1 MNGDEADGAREEMT
15 DSTVSVLHRGCTT
28 AHQIDVDTA
37 TPHADTNYDAAEDGI
52 RALLRAVGE
61 DPERDGLL
69 DTPGRVV
76 RAFAEYCAGY
86 AQDPVALLERTF
98 SEVSGYQSLI
108 ILTDIDFVSHCEH
121 HLAPI
126 SGKAHIAYL
135 PSTAVVGI
143 SKLARVVDAYARRLQ
158 IQERMTAQIAQC
170 IEEGLAPR
178 AVGVVIDAEHGCMT
192 LRGVN
197 KRAPRLRTQVFSGEF
212 ADDPCM
218 QQRLFDTISA
228 SS

>member
-1 MNGDEADGAREEMT
+1 MNESAASVFRNGRLSSHPLDEEDTPDEVRP
-15 DSTVSVLHRGCTT
+15 DVS
-28 AHQIDVDTA
+28 
-37 TPHADTNYDAAEDGI
+37 YDAPEEGV
-52 RALLRAVGE
+52 RALLRAIGE
-61 DPERDGLL
+61 DPDRDGLR

-76 RAFAEYCAGY
+76 RAFAEYCSGY
-86 AQDPVALLERTF
+86 ALDPVALLQRKF
-98 SEVSGYQSLI
+98 SEVSGYQGLV

-126 SGKAHIAYL
+126 VGKAHIAYL
-135 PSTAVVGI
+135 PSNAVVGI

-197 KRAPRLRTQVFSGEF
+197 KRAPRLRTQAFAGEL
-212 ADDPCM
+212 AVDSQM
-218 QQRLFDTISA
+218 QQRFFDAIA
-228 SS
+228 AQR

>member
-1 MNGDEADGAREEMT
+1 MT
-15 DSTVSVLHRGCTT
+15 ESTVSTFVRDLAPAYRAADET
-28 AHQIDVDTA
+28 AAGGAHEGAEPVS
-37 TPHADTNYDAAEDGI
+37 AEDGI
-52 RALLRAVGE
+52 RALLRAIGE
-61 DPERDGLL
+61 DPERDGLR

-76 RAFAEYCAGY
+76 RAFAEYCSGY
-86 AQDPVALLERTF
+86 AQDPVAVLRKTF
-98 SEVSGYQSLI
+98 SEVSGYQGLV

-126 SGKAHIAYL
+126 VGKAHVAYL
-135 PSTAVVGI
+135 PSTTVVGI

-178 AVGVVIDAEHGCMT
+178 AVGVVIVAEHGCMT

-197 KRAPRLRTQVFSGEF
+197 KRAPRLRTQAFSGEL
-212 ADDPCM
+212 ATDPQM
-218 QQRLFDTISA
+218 QQRFFDAIAA

>member
-1 MNGDEADGAREEMT
+1 MNDSPTSILRRQGLSAVRIDADDEPAGLDDASR
-15 DSTVSVLHRGCTT
+15 
-28 AHQIDVDTA
+28 
-37 TPHADTNYDAAEDGI
+37 DAAEDGV

-61 DPERDGLL
+61 NPDRDGLR

-86 AQDPVALLERTF
+86 GQDPLALLRKTF
-98 SEVSGYQSLI
+98 HEVSGYQDLV

-126 SGKAHIAYL
+126 VGVAHIAYL

-158 IQERMTAQIAQC
+158 IQERMTAEIAQC
-170 IEEGLAPR
+170 IEAGLAPR

-197 KRAPRLRTQVFSGEF
+197 KRAPRLRTQSLSGEL
-212 ADDPCM
+212 ATDERL
-218 QQRLFDTISA
+218 QRRFFEAIRPA
-228 SS
+228 

>member
-1 MNGDEADGAREEMT
+1 MT
-15 DSTVSVLHRGCTT
+15 DSTLSMLRGGRLAAQALEGDGETEAAST
-28 AHQIDVDTA
+28 GMDYA
-37 TPHADTNYDAAEDGI
+37 AAEDGI
-52 RALLRAVGE
+52 RELLRAVGE
-61 DPERDGLL
+61 DPERDGLQ

-126 SGKAHIAYL
+126 VGKAHIAYL
-135 PSTAVVGI
+135 PSTSVVGI

-170 IEEGLAPR
+170 IEDGLAPR
-178 AVGVVIDAEHGCMT
+178 AVGVVVDAEHGCMT

-197 KRAPRLRTQVFSGEF
+197 KRAPRMRTQVFRGEF
-212 ADDPCM
+212 ATDPRM
-218 QQRLFDTISA
+218 QQRLLDAIPVVS
-228 SS
+228 

>member
-1 MNGDEADGAREEMT
+1 MDVEGEIAGTLA
-15 DSTVSVLHRGCTT
+15 
-28 AHQIDVDTA
+28 DVD
-37 TPHADTNYDAAEDGI
+37 YGAAEEGI
-52 RALLRAVGE
+52 RALLGAIGE
-61 DPERDGLL
+61 DPTRDGLR

-86 AQDPVALLERTF
+86 AQDPVALLEKTF

-126 SGKAHIAYL
+126 VGKVHIAYL
-135 PSTAVVGI
+135 PSTSVVGI

-170 IEEGLAPR
+170 IEAGLAPR
-178 AVGVVIDAEHGCMT
+178 AVGVVVDAEHGCMT

-197 KRAPRLRTQVFSGEF
+197 KRAPRLRTQAFSGEL
-212 ADDPCM
+212 AVDPQM
-218 QQRLFDTISA
+218 QQRFFDAIA
-228 SS
+228 AAR